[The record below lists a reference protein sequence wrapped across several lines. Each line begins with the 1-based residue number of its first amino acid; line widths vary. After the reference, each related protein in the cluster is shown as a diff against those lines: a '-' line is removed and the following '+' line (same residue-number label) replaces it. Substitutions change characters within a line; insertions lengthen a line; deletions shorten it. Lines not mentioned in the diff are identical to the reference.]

1 MPLLSEIIQ
10 SAAVKAGIPAD
21 SAELKAIV
29 TNAEVMKITVPDT
42 LSGPMNANLH
52 SLESAESVLKTKLT
66 DTIRAEALNGVDAY
80 LELIAKE
87 NGLDEDSVKALK
99 EHKKTNDKVKTL
111 TAKIA
116 EINKKAAGATGDD
129 KQKFNEQINALN
141 AEKAALVNT
150 HKDEVARIQTE
161 HNNELLTF
169 ATNYSLTG
177 YSYSDG
183 IPEPAR
189 LTVASTLLNQK
200 LAEAGLQ
207 RVYDKNTGTIK
218 LLNKDGQEYFDPKT
232 QQKVTY
238 KDFEKETVSS
248 ILKVSDP
255 GGAGG
260 NPNPGQGGGNPDP
273 AASGWQSH
281 LDAKLA
287 EAAK

>member
-29 TNAEVMKITVPDT
+29 TNPEVMKITVPDT
-42 LSGPMNANLH
+42 LSAPMNANLH
-52 SLESAESVLKTKLT
+52 SLESAESVLRPKLT
-66 DTIRAEALNGVDAY
+66 AEAHNGTDAY

-87 NGLDEDSVKALK
+87 NGLDEDSLKSLK
-99 EHKKTNDKVKTL
+99 EHKKTNDKVKAL

-116 EINKKAAGATGDD
+116 EINKKATGATGED
-129 KQKFNEQINALN
+129 KQKFNEQINKLN
-141 AEKAALVNT
+141 EEKAALVNT
-150 HKDEVARIQTE
+150 HKDEVARIQAE

-169 ATNYSLTG
+169 ATNNSLNG

-207 RVYDKNTGTIK
+207 RVYDKTTGSIK

-248 ILKVSDP
+248 LLKVSDP
-255 GGAGG
+255 GKPGG
-260 NPNPGQGGGNPDP
+260 NQNNGQGQGSPDP
-273 AASGWQSH
+273 AASGWLAH
-281 LDAKLA
+281 L
-287 EAAK
+287 AAKEQELAK